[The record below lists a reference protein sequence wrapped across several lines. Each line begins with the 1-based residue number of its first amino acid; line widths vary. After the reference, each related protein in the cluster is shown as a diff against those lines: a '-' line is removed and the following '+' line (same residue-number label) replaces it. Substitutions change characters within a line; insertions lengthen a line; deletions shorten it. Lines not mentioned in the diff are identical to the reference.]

1 MPLAFRTKITLWY
14 TLVLSVLLVISALV
28 LYLTLQDAAERKLDA
43 ALWLIGS
50 TEAEGTSTR
59 MRDRGLTDPDELTV
73 RDIDTADLA
82 GYEEFRLERYVTVVT
97 QSYRVADFSLNLPD
111 LVPRLSK
118 KNFVRGKMGL

>member
-14 TLVLSVLLVISALV
+14 TLVLSVLLIISALV
-28 LYLTLQDAAERKLDA
+28 LFITLQNAAERKLDA

-59 MRDRGLTDPDELTV
+59 MRDRGLTDPDDLTV

-82 GYEEFRLERYVTVVT
+82 GYAKFQLQRYVTVVT
-97 QSYRVADFSLNLPD
+97 QTNRVADFSINLASEP
-111 LVPRLSK
+111 LPINEK
-118 KNFVRGKMGL
+118 

>member
-1 MPLAFRTKITLWY
+1 M
-14 TLVLSVLLVISALV
+14 LSVLLVISALV